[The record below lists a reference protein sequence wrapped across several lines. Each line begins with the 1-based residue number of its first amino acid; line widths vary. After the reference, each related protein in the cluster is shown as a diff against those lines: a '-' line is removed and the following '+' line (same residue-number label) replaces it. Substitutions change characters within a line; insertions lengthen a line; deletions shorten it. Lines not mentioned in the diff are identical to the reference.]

1 MKSSFLSVIAILIAS
16 YTASAQPKPGET
28 IPSDWTLQTTI
39 GWVRTHN
46 LDVKQQEVATRGAKY
61 FLRQSQLG
69 QIPHLTFNTNYGT
82 SFGTNIDPATND
94 YTRSSYNYM
103 TFTGTASVLVFG
115 WMQQRNTILKNKSA
129 LAASEAD
136 LAQAKDV
143 ATWTVTVAF
152 LRVLLNWEQMKV
164 MEKQVQTTQAQIGQA
179 TKFVKA
185 GVLPDLS
192 LAQLQAQLAGD
203 SAQFIKSNSE
213 VASAVVD
220 IKALLSLPQNAAFNV
235 SPPDGDALA
244 NDNVTLADPETIY
257 AVAEQRM
264 GSVIA
269 AGHRLEAARRGLA
282 AAKGANLPQLTANA
296 SIGSAYSTSV
306 LNRRVVGATETQVAN
321 TYVNNTDGTR
331 MPLYTLSPLY
341 DSRTAPFGD
350 QVRDLFRNTYYLNL
364 SMPLFNG
371 WSGSYNV
378 RAAKLALEEQQL
390 AQDEVRQNLRQEV
403 YKAHNDARNAI
414 QTYIAA
420 KRATQATDRA
430 LNYAKARLFAGMT
443 NVTDYLNI
451 FNTTYI
457 SQSRL
462 LSAKYD
468 MFFKMKLVDFYM
480 GRELVL

>member
-1 MKSSFLSVIAILIAS
+1 MKTRFLSTLLIIALS
-16 YTASAQPKPGET
+16 GFVRAQTGDIP
-28 IPSDWTLQTTI
+28 PSDWTLQTTI
-39 GWVRTHN
+39 AYARAHN
-46 LDVKQQEVATRGAKY
+46 LDVRQQEVATRGAKY

-69 QIPHLTFNTNYGT
+69 QIPHVSFNTNYGQ
-82 SFGTNIDPATND
+82 SFGTNIDPATNA
-94 YTRSSYNYM
+94 YTRNSYNYF
-103 TFTGTASVLVFG
+103 TFTGTASVLVYG
-115 WMQQRNTILKNKSA
+115 WMQQRNTILKNKAA
-129 LAASEAD
+129 LKASEAD

-152 LRVLLNWEQMKV
+152 LRVLLNWEQMKI
-164 MEKQVQTTQAQIGQA
+164 MERQVQTTQAQIGQA

-203 SAQFIKSNSE
+203 SAQFIKSTSE

-235 SPPDGDALA
+235 TPPDGDALA
-244 NDNVTLADPETIY
+244 KADIALSDPETIY
-257 AVAEQRM
+257 AVAEKRM

-269 AGHRLEAARRGLA
+269 SNYRLEAARRGLA
-282 AAKGANLPQLTANA
+282 AAKGANLPQLSLNA
-296 SIGSAYSTSV
+296 SIGTAYSTSV
-306 LNRRVVGATETQVAN
+306 LNRSITGLAETEVPN
-321 TYVNNTDGTR
+321 TYVTNSDGTR
-331 MPLYTLSPLY
+331 MPLYTLSPTY
-341 DSRTAPFGD
+341 NQQTAPFGD
-350 QVRDLFRNTYYLNL
+350 QIRDLFRNTYFLNL
-364 SMPLFNG
+364 TLPLFNG
-371 WSGSYNV
+371 WSGSYSV
-378 RAAKLALEEQQL
+378 RAARLALEEQQL

-414 QTYIAA
+414 QTYVAA
-420 KRATQATDRA
+420 KRATEATNRA
-430 LNYAKARLFAGMT
+430 LNYAQARLFAGMT

>member
-1 MKSSFLSVIAILIAS
+1 MKSLLLSIAATIAISLSIQ
-16 YTASAQPKPGET
+16 AQPQRNEPVPG
-28 IPSDWTLQTTI
+28 DWTLQTTI
-39 GWVRTHN
+39 AWARSHN
-46 LDVKQQEVATRGAKY
+46 LDVRQQEVATRGARY

-69 QIPHLTFNTNYGT
+69 QIPHLSFNTNYGQ
-82 SFGTNIDPATND
+82 SFGTNIDPATNA
-94 YTRSSYNYM
+94 YTRNSYNYF
-103 TFTGTASVLVFG
+103 TFTGTASVLVYG
-115 WMQQRNTILKNKSA
+115 WNQQRNTILKNKAS
-129 LAASEAD
+129 LKAAEAD
-136 LAQAKDV
+136 LEQAKDV

-152 LRVLLNWEQMKV
+152 LRVLLNWEQMKI

-203 SAQFIKSNSE
+203 SAQFIKSTSE
-213 VASAVVD
+213 VAAAVVD

-244 NDNVTLADPETIY
+244 NEDISLADPESIY
-257 AVAEQRM
+257 AVAEKRM
-264 GSVIA
+264 GSVIS

-282 AAKGANLPQLTANA
+282 AAKGANLPQLSLNA
-296 SIGSAYSTSV
+296 SIGTAYSTSV
-306 LNRRVVGATETQVAN
+306 LNRSVTGATEAQVAN
-321 TYVNNTDGTR
+321 TYALNNDGSR
-331 MPLYTLSPLY
+331 LPLYALSPLY

-350 QVRDLFRNTYYLNL
+350 QVRDLFRNTYFMNL
-364 SMPLFNG
+364 TLPLFNG

-420 KRATQATDRA
+420 KRATQATNRA
-430 LNYAKARLFAGMT
+430 LTYAQARLFAGMT

-480 GRELVL
+480 GKELVL